1 MDGMG
6 IGEAVAKTHFQFKVR
21 MGGETKNK
29 RVTPKKHHPRQKDPY
44 GNGDGDLFLKKKHHL
59 DFVNVF
65 PDMLLFFPGMLL
77 FLSNFM
83 FHPPA
88 NGW

>member
-1 MDGMG
+1 MKQLPKPTSSSRS
-6 IGEAVAKTHFQFKVR
+6 EWVEKQ
-21 MGGETKNK
+21 KNK